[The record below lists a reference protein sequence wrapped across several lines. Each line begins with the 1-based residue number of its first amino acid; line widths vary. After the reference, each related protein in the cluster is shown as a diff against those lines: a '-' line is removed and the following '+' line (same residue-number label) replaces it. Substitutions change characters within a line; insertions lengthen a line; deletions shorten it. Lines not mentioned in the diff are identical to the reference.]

1 MAAKTEFF
9 SGKRSWI
16 WTCSEISR
24 KFRLLRKSATI
35 LNEASSYLYTLGNDI
50 YTGKNSSTNIY
61 LFRVNNSNTRKRR
74 EICLKLIIMSLQRR
88 STVFILNFE
97 CISYIFINFSSIST
111 VGFEQVNVSWVTLYQ
126 FINVEITYCCKYW
139 QMYKNFSEMAAH
151 KKRTETRND
160 CS

>member
-1 MAAKTEFF
+1 MSFSKMAAKTEFF

-35 LNEASSYLYTLGNDI
+35 LNEASSYLYNLVNDI

-74 EICLKLIIMSLQRR
+74 EICSKLAIMSLQRR
-88 STVFILNFE
+88 SIVFIVNFE
-97 CISYIFINFSSIST
+97 YISYFLHLFLVLLYCWLWTIQCLLGPTVSIY
-111 VGFEQVNVSWVTLYQ
+111 ELWKYLLPQVLTDV
-126 FINVEITYCCKYW
+126 
-139 QMYKNFSEMAAH
+139 YKS
-151 KKRTETRND
+151 
-160 CS
+160 

>member
-16 WTCSEISR
+16 WTCSKISR

-74 EICLKLIIMSLQRR
+74 EICSKLAIMSLQRR
-88 STVFILNFE
+88 STVFIVNFE
-97 CISYIFINFSSIST
+97 YISYLFTPFSSVST
-111 VGFEQVNVSWVTLYQ
+111 VGFEQLNVSLVPLYL
-126 FINVEITYCCKYW
+126 FINVAVTYCGKY
-139 QMYKNFSEMAAH
+139 
-151 KKRTETRND
+151 
-160 CS
+160 

>member
-16 WTCSEISR
+16 WTCSKISR

-74 EICLKLIIMSLQRR
+74 EICSELAIMSLQRR
-88 STVFILNFE
+88 STVFIINFE
-97 CISYIFINFSSIST
+97 YISCLFTSVST
-111 VGFEQVNVSWVTLYQ
+111 VGFEKLNVCWVPLYQ
-126 FINVEITYCCKYW
+126 FINLWINYCCKY
-139 QMYKNFSEMAAH
+139 
-151 KKRTETRND
+151 
-160 CS
+160 

>member
-16 WTCSEISR
+16 WTCSKISR

-74 EICLKLIIMSLQRR
+74 EICSELAIMSLQRR
-88 STVFILNFE
+88 STVFIINFE
-97 CISYIFINFSSIST
+97 YISCLFTSVST
-111 VGFEQVNVSWVTLYQ
+111 VDFEKLNVCWVPLYQ
-126 FINVEITYCCKYW
+126 FINLWINYCCKY
-139 QMYKNFSEMAAH
+139 
-151 KKRTETRND
+151 
-160 CS
+160 